1 MLAPMLLTFVLLAAL
16 ADPLASAQQGAR
28 IVERAL
34 EAHGSAD
41 PKVSLSI
48 RADQVTEGQSLVA
61 LPPFE
66 TYPYRMDVTLDPAAK
81 RLRVVTQSA
90 IAGDFAFGDVL
101 ALQDGKGFSLTP
113 EVKEYREVTSEPPVL
128 NPWFPHRRLK
138 QVLTNRTS
146 LRAVDDHTVTTGS
159 QTFIFDPKTHL
170 LQRVQQVASGTF
182 GDTLRETR
190 YEDYRKTGDAL
201 LPSRVRVRMTNA
213 VHGTVENVFRYEDV
227 KATAEFAATD
237 FTLPEGYRKPDY
249 SYRGQFEAK
258 TLADG
263 VWLLENISR
272 TTGQWSYN
280 VLAVAFDEFVLVTE
294 APLGS
299 ETTERVLEKI
309 RELAPGKPVRYLVQ
323 SHHHSDHIGG
333 IRPYVAEGTTILT
346 GATAKP
352 LVEKMAAAPFA
363 LDPDRLHRSPKAPKI
378 EVVDERR
385 TITDGKRE
393 AVVINIGPN
402 PHARDMLIV
411 HLPKEKILWQSDM
424 INEGEYPA
432 NAATADFR
440 EKVKGLE
447 FETVVGL
454 HGKVHLP
461 HP

>member
-1 MLAPMLLTFVLLAAL
+1 MLLTAVLLAAL

-41 PKVSLSI
+41 PRVSLSI

-81 RLRVVTQSA
+81 RLRVVSQSA

-113 EVKEYREVTSEPPVL
+113 EVKTYREVTNEPPVL
-128 NPWFPHRRLK
+128 NSWFPHRRLK
-138 QVLTNRTS
+138 QMLTNRAS
-146 LRAVDDHTVTTGS
+146 LRAVDDHTVATGT
-159 QTFIFDPKTHL
+159 QTFYFDPKTYL
-170 LQRVQQVASGTF
+170 LQRVQQVMATGA
-182 GDTLRETR
+182 GDAVRDTL
-190 YEDYRKTGDAL
+190 YEEYRRTGEAL
-201 LPSRVRVRMTNA
+201 LPSRVRVRTTNK
-213 VHGTVENVFRYEDV
+213 VHGTVETVYRYEDV
-227 KATAEFAATD
+227 KPAAEFAATD
-237 FTLPEGYRKPDY
+237 FTLPEGYTKPDY
-249 SYRGQFEAK
+249 SYRGQFEVK

-263 VWLLENISR
+263 VWLLENVTR
-272 TTGQWSYN
+272 TSGQWSYN
-280 VLAVAFDEFVLVTE
+280 VLAVAFDDFVLLAE
-294 APLGS
+294 APVGS
-299 ETTERVLEKI
+299 ETSERVLEKV

-333 IRPYVAEGTTILT
+333 IRTYVAEGTTILT

-352 LVEKMAAAPFA
+352 LIEKIAAAPFI
-363 LDPDRLHRSPKAPKI
+363 LDPDRLQRSPRAPKI
-378 EVVDERR
+378 EVVEERR
-385 TITDGKRE
+385 TIGDGRRE
-393 AVVINIGPN
+393 AVILNIGPN

-432 NAATADFR
+432 NEATRDFWGKVAD
-440 EKVKGLE
+440 LE
-447 FETVVGL
+447 FERIVGL
-454 HGKVHLP
+454 HGRERLRR
-461 HP
+461 